1 MQLSSEEIIRQ
12 ARQAERSARAALVQ
26 SKADDIEDGL
36 IPVGEV
42 EETLAAIRA
51 IAAEELD
58 ALQARLLEAVGDGAD
73 RVALVREQ
81 VALILADLSLAL
93 DGIVAASIE
102 DTKEGAT
109 F

>member
-26 SKADDIEDGL
+26 SRADDIEDGL

-42 EETLAAIRA
+42 EEALATIRA

-58 ALQARLLEAVGDGAD
+58 ALQARLLVAVGDGAD

-81 VALILADLSLAL
+81 IAMILSDLGLAL
-93 DGIVAASIE
+93 DGIAAAAIE
-102 DTKEGAT
+102 DTRENAT